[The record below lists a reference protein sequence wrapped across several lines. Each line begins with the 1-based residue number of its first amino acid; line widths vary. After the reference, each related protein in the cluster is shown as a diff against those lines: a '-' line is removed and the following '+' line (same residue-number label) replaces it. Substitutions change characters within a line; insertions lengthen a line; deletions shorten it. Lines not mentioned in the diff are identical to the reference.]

1 MASLEDRIR
10 ARAHELWEADGS
22 PDGRHVDYWL
32 QAERELTA
40 PAPKASP
47 NEGEGNR
54 SATRR
59 YNSRVKKFA
68 ESGQV
73 EAASRDAAAALDDP
87 QEAKALRK
95 AERAGKARSHGE
107 DPAISHAG
115 GQTERTV

>member
-1 MASLEDRIR
+1 MVSLEDRIR
-10 ARAHELWEADGS
+10 ARAHELWEQDGR

-32 QAERELTA
+32 LAERELTT
-40 PAPKASP
+40 PAPDAPP

-54 SATRR
+54 SATRK
-59 YNSRVKKFA
+59 YNSRTRKFV

-87 QEAKALRK
+87 KEANALRQ

-115 GQTERTV
+115 GHKEGTA